1 MTKIWRVCTVFL
13 LKFCLYVRGSLS
25 KSSVNYDFVV
35 LLILGIIIL
44 FNKLNQLTE
53 SIGLYA
59 LVLV

>member
-1 MTKIWRVCTVFL
+1 ML
-13 LKFCLYVRGSLS
+13 RGSLS